1 MDHAEPYAEGYIA
14 KILNDVK
21 TIAVVGA
28 SPRENRPSYI
38 VMQTLIEAG
47 YDVIPVNPNATGTI
61 LGQQVYAALADIPKT
76 IDMVDV
82 FRQSAALMGVVEE
95 AIAVNAKVIWTQLGV
110 VDHDAAAKA
119 EAAGMLV
126 VMNRCP
132 RIELA
137 RMDRL

>member
-14 KILNDVK
+14 KILDDVK

-61 LGQQVYAALADIPKT
+61 QGQQVYAALADIPKP

-110 VDHDAAAKA
+110 VDHEAAVKA

>member
-1 MDHAEPYAEGYIA
+1 MDHSEPYPEGYVA
-14 KILNDVK
+14 GILDRVQ
-21 TIAVVGA
+21 TIALVGA

-38 VMQTLIEAG
+38 VMQTLLDAG
-47 YDVIPVNPNATGTI
+47 YDVMPVNPHAQGEI
-61 LGQQVYAALADIPKT
+61 LGQKVYPTMADIPKP

-82 FRQSAALMGVVEE
+82 FRRSDALMGVVHE
-95 AIAVNAKVIWTQLGV
+95 AIAAKASVVWTQLGV
-110 VDHDAAAKA
+110 VDA
-119 EAAGMLV
+119 EAAAVAQAAGLEV

>member
-14 KILNDVK
+14 KILDDVK

-61 LGQQVYAALADIPKT
+61 LGQQVYAALADIPKP

-110 VDHDAAAKA
+110 VDHEAAVKA